1 MTTTADSQT
10 PIIDG
15 AAHAW
20 VVNNPRFPLD
30 PGIATC
36 PENMPTIDESAEH
49 LIARMAT
56 FGIDQT
62 VISHVCYYGRDNSY
76 TAHCVNAYPDRFT
89 GVGLLVGYRLYSPD
103 DPANPARLEHLMRED
118 GLAGLRLSP
127 IYDPDVEWL
136 NDPVSYPLWQKAE
149 ELTAAFNIFA
159 APHQVNQIGDMAARY
174 PGVNI
179 IVDHYAMIDITRP
192 DSEGF
197 QPLLDLHRH
206 PNVYLRTSLH
216 NPSGQ
221 KLPYR
226 DMWPYLERA
235 YDCFGPRK
243 LIYANDYEL
252 LVMKDLIPFFTSQD
266 KEWILGRNARAVYR
280 LD

>member
-1 MTTTADSQT
+1 
-10 PIIDG
+10 
-15 AAHAW
+15 

-49 LIARMAT
+49 LIARMDT

-89 GVGLLVGYRLYSPD
+89 GVGLLVGYRLNSPG

-216 NPSGQ
+216 NPSRQ

-235 YDCFGPRK
+235 YDSFGPRK

-280 LD
+280 PD

>member
-1 MTTTADSQT
+1 MTTTTDSQT

-89 GVGLLVGYRLYSPD
+89 GVGLLVGYRLNSPG

-235 YDCFGPRK
+235 YDSFGPRK

-266 KEWILGRNARAVYR
+266 KEWILGRNARALYR

>member
-1 MTTTADSQT
+1 MTPTADSQT

-30 PGIATC
+30 PDVATC

-89 GVGLLVGYRLYSPD
+89 GVGLLVGYRLHSPG

-216 NPSGQ
+216 NPSRQ

-235 YDCFGPRK
+235 YDSFGPRK

>member
-1 MTTTADSQT
+1 MSPTADSQT

-103 DPANPARLEHLMRED
+103 APANPARLEHRMRED

-159 APHQVNQIGDMAARY
+159 APHQVNQIDDMAARY

-235 YDCFGPRK
+235 YDSFGPRK

-280 LD
+280 FD

>member
-1 MTTTADSQT
+1 M
-10 PIIDG
+10 
-15 AAHAW
+15 
-20 VVNNPRFPLD
+20 VNNPRFPLD

-89 GVGLLVGYRLYSPD
+89 GVGLLVGYRLHSPD
-103 DPANPARLEHLMRED
+103 DPANPARLEHLIRED

-159 APHQVNQIGDMAARY
+159 APHQVNQIDDMAARY

-235 YDCFGPRK
+235 YDSFGPRK

-266 KEWILGRNARAVYR
+266 KEWILGRNARALYR

>member
-20 VVNNPRFPLD
+20 VVNNPRFHLD

-149 ELTAAFNIFA
+149 ELTAAVNIFA
-159 APHQVNQIGDMAARY
+159 APHQVNQIDDMASRY

-179 IVDHYAMIDITRP
+179 IVAHYAMIDITRP

-235 YDCFGPRK
+235 YDSFGPRK

>member
-1 MTTTADSQT
+1 M
-10 PIIDG
+10 
-15 AAHAW
+15 
-20 VVNNPRFPLD
+20 VNNPRFPLD

-89 GVGLLVGYRLYSPD
+89 GVGLLVGYRLHSPG

-235 YDCFGPRK
+235 YDSFGPRK

-280 LD
+280 FD